1 MDVDG
6 LAARAFAALAHG
18 FDLNEIVV
26 VGGQRELHGRLV
38 GQDGGDVVVAVALQ
52 QHLREREEGRRR
64 MQITATV
71 ILRCECRSES
81 GTESGPT
88 K

>member
-6 LAARAFAALAHG
+6 FAARAFAALAHG
-18 FDLNEIVV
+18 FDLNQIVV

-52 QHLREREEGRRR
+52 QHLSQKKRDGGRRR
-64 MQITATV
+64 MQITTTV
-71 ILRCECRSES
+71 ILSL
-81 GTESGPT
+81 
-88 K
+88 

>member
-6 LAARAFAALAHG
+6 FAARAFAALAHD

-52 QHLREREEGRRR
+52 QHLRERERKE
-64 MQITATV
+64 MYANDDNCHPP
-71 ILRCECRSES
+71 L
-81 GTESGPT
+81 
-88 K
+88 

>member
-6 LAARAFAALAHG
+6 FAARAFAALAHG

-52 QHLREREEGRRR
+52 QHLSERERERERKETYANDGDCHPP
-64 MQITATV
+64 
-71 ILRCECRSES
+71 L
-81 GTESGPT
+81 
-88 K
+88 